1 MDESEKSSRTL
12 DYLSGFEVLDND
24 IRVVVLEGLS
34 AGAMKLLGDKM
45 IREAPNTEVLKIL
58 KNPDVLFKE
67 RMYTDF
73 NVDIKRIRLR
83 ENL

>member
-1 MDESEKSSRTL
+1 M
-12 DYLSGFEVLDND
+12 
-24 IRVVVLEGLS
+24 LEGLS
-34 AGAMKLLGDKM
+34 AGAMKLLGDTM

-73 NVDIKRIRLR
+73 NVEIKRVFLFYYID
-83 ENL
+83 